1 MIYGGSITQ
10 RGIGIVNGITK
21 LAESLGLL
29 NKGSAKAAAPTAS
42 DTATVQPVTSNSLNV
57 TRVGGVSTLIG
68 AAGGAALLIY
78 NVNKTKDRASIVVA
92 AYAGIGVIVAAALL
106 TVAIIIAADIRA
118 RASIAAAVSPVPPA
132 KAQVKR
138 LVAEAAQAPAHGNPP
153 GFTASLD
160 QAYNYVI
167 INAAEADMLLT
178 LPDAKSS
185 SWQQM
190 TIKREDNNGGRT
202 VAIHPQGQQTVI
214 GQQVYDLPAANPI
227 QIYSNGE
234 NWLRVD

>member
-1 MIYGGSITQ
+1 M
-10 RGIGIVNGITK
+10 
-21 LAESLGLL
+21 
-29 NKGSAKAAAPTAS
+29 
-42 DTATVQPVTSNSLNV
+42 
-57 TRVGGVSTLIG
+57 
-68 AAGGAALLIY
+68 
-78 NVNKTKDRASIVVA
+78 
-92 AYAGIGVIVAAALL
+92 
-106 TVAIIIAADIRA
+106 
-118 RASIAAAVSPVPPA
+118 
-132 KAQVKR
+132 KR

-190 TIKREDNNGGRT
+190 TIKREDNNSGRT

-214 GQQVYDLPAANPI
+214 GQQVYNLPAANPI

>member
-21 LAESLGLL
+21 LAETLGLL
-29 NKGSAKAAAPTAS
+29 NKGSAEAAAPTAS

-92 AYAGIGVIVAAALL
+92 AYVGIGVIVAAALL

-132 KAQVKR
+132 KPQVKH
-138 LVAEAAQAPAHGNPP
+138 LVAEAAQAPAQGNSP

-160 QAYNYVI
+160 QVYNYVI
-167 INAAEADMLLT
+167 INAAAADVILT

-190 TIKREDNNGGRT
+190 TIKREDNNGART

-214 GQQVYDLPAANPI
+214 GEQVYDLPAANPI